1 MNKTIIQMLIDS
13 DSEYVSGQNISDKL
27 GITRAA
33 VWKRISKLKELG
45 FEIESVTKKGYK
57 LLSYPDILNKEL
69 IEIGMKSDFIG
80 HSVEVLESVDSTN
93 DYAKKKAKELV
104 DGSVIISLEQV
115 KGKGRRGR
123 SFHSGKGD
131 GIYLSIILK
140 PGFEPAK
147 APFITSIAGAALV
160 NTFNKF
166 NIQTKVK
173 WPNDVLINGKKVAG
187 ILTEMSADMEFIEYI
202 VLGVGINVSGL
213 KFPNELKNI
222 ATSLKLEGYD
232 VKKLSI
238 IWQFIYEFELLYNL
252 YLNENTS
259 EVVNILRN
267 NSSVLGK
274 QINVHYMNEIESA
287 IAVDINNQ
295 GALIIKT
302 QEGEVKELSSGEISI
317 R

>member
-166 NIQTKVK
+166 NIQTKIK

-213 KFPNELKNI
+213 EFPNELKNI

-232 VKKLSI
+232 VKKLNI
-238 IWQFIYEFELLYNL
+238 IWQFVYEFELLYNL

-267 NSSVLGK
+267 NSSVIGK

>member
-140 PGFEPAK
+140 PGFEPTK

-213 KFPNELKNI
+213 EFPSELKNI

-232 VKKLSI
+232 VKKLNI
-238 IWQFIYEFELLYNL
+238 IWQFVYEFELLYNL
-252 YLNENTS
+252 YLKENTS
-259 EVVNILRN
+259 EVVNILKN
-267 NSSVLGK
+267 NSSVIGK
-274 QINVHYMNEIESA
+274 QINVHYMNEVESA

>member
-140 PGFEPAK
+140 PGFEPTK

-173 WPNDVLINGKKVAG
+173 WPNDVLRNGKQVAG

-213 KFPNELKNI
+213 EFPNELKNI

-232 VKKLSI
+232 VKKLNI
-238 IWQFIYEFELLYNL
+238 IWQFVYEFELLYNL

-274 QINVHYMNEIESA
+274 QINVHYMNEVESA

>member
-140 PGFEPAK
+140 PGFEPTK

-166 NIQTKVK
+166 NIQTKIK

-213 KFPNELKNI
+213 EFPNELKNI

-232 VKKLSI
+232 VKKLNI
-238 IWQFIYEFELLYNL
+238 IWQFVYEFELLYNL

>member
-213 KFPNELKNI
+213 EFPSELKNI

>member
-213 KFPNELKNI
+213 EFPSELKNI

-232 VKKLSI
+232 VKKLNI
-238 IWQFIYEFELLYNL
+238 IWQFVYEFELLYNL

-267 NSSVLGK
+267 NSSVIGK

>member
-140 PGFEPAK
+140 PGFEPTK

-166 NIQTKVK
+166 NIQTKIK

-213 KFPNELKNI
+213 EFPSELKNI

-238 IWQFIYEFELLYNL
+238 ILQFIYEFELLYNL

-267 NSSVLGK
+267 NSSVIGK

>member
-140 PGFEPAK
+140 PGFEPTK

-213 KFPNELKNI
+213 EFPNEIKNI

-267 NSSVLGK
+267 NSSVIGK

>member
-160 NTFNKF
+160 NRFNKF
-166 NIQTKVK
+166 NIQTKIK

-213 KFPNELKNI
+213 EFPSELKNI

>member
-140 PGFEPAK
+140 PGFEPTK

-213 KFPNELKNI
+213 EFPNELKNI

-232 VKKLSI
+232 VKKLNI
-238 IWQFIYEFELLYNL
+238 IWQFVYEFELLYNL

-267 NSSVLGK
+267 NSSVIGK
-274 QINVHYMNEIESA
+274 QINVHYMNEVESA

>member
-57 LLSYPDILNKEL
+57 LFSYPDILNKEL
-69 IEIGMKSDFIG
+69 IEIGMKSDLIG

-140 PGFEPAK
+140 PGFEPTK

-166 NIQTKVK
+166 NIQTKIK

-213 KFPNELKNI
+213 EFPSELKNI

-267 NSSVLGK
+267 NSSVIGK

>member
-123 SFHSGKGD
+123 SFHSGRGD

-213 KFPNELKNI
+213 EFPNELKNI

-232 VKKLSI
+232 VKKLNI
-238 IWQFIYEFELLYNL
+238 IWQFVYEFELLYNL

-274 QINVHYMNEIESA
+274 QINVHYMNEVESA

>member
-213 KFPNELKNI
+213 EFPSELKNI

-267 NSSVLGK
+267 NSSVIGK

>member
-213 KFPNELKNI
+213 EFPSELKNI

-259 EVVNILRN
+259 EVVNILKN
-267 NSSVLGK
+267 NSSVIGK
-274 QINVHYMNEIESA
+274 QINVHYMNEVESA

-317 R
+317 L

>member
-57 LLSYPDILNKEL
+57 LFSYPDILNKEL

-166 NIQTKVK
+166 NIQTKIK

-213 KFPNELKNI
+213 EFPSELKNI

-267 NSSVLGK
+267 NSSVIGK

>member
-140 PGFEPAK
+140 PGFEPTK

-166 NIQTKVK
+166 NIQTKIK

-213 KFPNELKNI
+213 EFPSELKNI
-222 ATSLKLEGYD
+222 ATSFKLEGYD

>member
-140 PGFEPAK
+140 PGFEPTK

-213 KFPNELKNI
+213 EFPNELKNI

-232 VKKLSI
+232 VKKLNI
-238 IWQFIYEFELLYNL
+238 IWQFVYEFELLYNL

>member
-166 NIQTKVK
+166 NIQTKIK

-213 KFPNELKNI
+213 EFPNELKNI

-267 NSSVLGK
+267 NSSVIGK

>member
-13 DSEYVSGQNISDKL
+13 DSEYVSGQNISNKL

-140 PGFEPAK
+140 PGFEPTK

-213 KFPNELKNI
+213 EFPNELKNI

-232 VKKLSI
+232 VKKLNI
-238 IWQFIYEFELLYNL
+238 IWQFVYEFELLYNL

-274 QINVHYMNEIESA
+274 QINVHYMNEVESA

>member
-140 PGFEPAK
+140 PGFEPTK

-213 KFPNELKNI
+213 EFPNELKNI

-232 VKKLSI
+232 VKKLNI
-238 IWQFIYEFELLYNL
+238 IWQFVYEFELLYNL
-252 YLNENTS
+252 YLKENTS
-259 EVVNILRN
+259 EVVNILKN
-267 NSSVLGK
+267 NSSVIGK
-274 QINVHYMNEIESA
+274 QINVHYMNEVESA

>member
-13 DSEYVSGQNISDKL
+13 DSEYVSGQNISNKL

-140 PGFEPAK
+140 PGFEPTK

-166 NIQTKVK
+166 NIQTKIK
-173 WPNDVLINGKKVAG
+173 WPNDVLINSKKVAG

-213 KFPNELKNI
+213 EFPNELKNI

>member
-1 MNKTIIQMLIDS
+1 MNKTIIQMLLDS
-13 DSEYVSGQNISDKL
+13 DNQYVSGQYISERL

-57 LLSYPDILNKEL
+57 LISYPDILNEEL

-80 HSVEVLESVDSTN
+80 HNVKVLESVDSTN
-93 DYAKKKAKELV
+93 DYAKKNAKELL
-104 DGSVIISLEQV
+104 DGSMIISLEQV

-123 SFHSGKGD
+123 NFHSGKGD

-147 APFITSIAGAALV
+147 APFITSIAGAALL
-160 NTFNKF
+160 NTFNKY
-166 NIQTKVK
+166 NIESKVK
-173 WPNDVLINGKKVAG
+173 WPNDILIKGKKLAG
-187 ILTEMSADMEFIEYI
+187 ILTEMSADMEFIEYV
-202 VLGVGINVSGL
+202 VLGIGINVSGL
-213 KFPNELKNI
+213 EFPHELKNV

-232 VKKLSI
+232 LKKLNI
-238 IWQFIYEFELLYNL
+238 IWQFVYEFELLYNL

-302 QEGEVKELSSGEISI
+302 QDGEVKELSSGEISI

>member
-140 PGFEPAK
+140 PGFEPTK

-166 NIQTKVK
+166 NIQTKIK
-173 WPNDVLINGKKVAG
+173 WPNDVLINSKKVAG

-213 KFPNELKNI
+213 EFPSELKNI

-267 NSSVLGK
+267 NSSVIGK

>member
-166 NIQTKVK
+166 NIQTKIK

-213 KFPNELKNI
+213 EFPSELKNI

>member
-166 NIQTKVK
+166 NIQTKIK

-213 KFPNELKNI
+213 EFPSELKNI

-232 VKKLSI
+232 VKKLNI
-238 IWQFIYEFELLYNL
+238 IWQFVYEFELLYNL

>member
-166 NIQTKVK
+166 NIQTKIK

-213 KFPNELKNI
+213 EFPSELKNI

-267 NSSVLGK
+267 NSSVIGK
-274 QINVHYMNEIESA
+274 QINVHYMNEVESA

>member
-57 LLSYPDILNKEL
+57 LFSYPDILNKEL

-213 KFPNELKNI
+213 EFPNELKNI

-232 VKKLSI
+232 VKKLNI
-238 IWQFIYEFELLYNL
+238 IWQFVYEFELLYNL

-274 QINVHYMNEIESA
+274 QINVHYMNEVESA

>member
-166 NIQTKVK
+166 NIQTKIK

-213 KFPNELKNI
+213 EFPSELKNI

-267 NSSVLGK
+267 NSSVIGK

>member
-140 PGFEPAK
+140 PGFEPTK

-166 NIQTKVK
+166 NIQTKIK

-213 KFPNELKNI
+213 EFPNELKNI

-274 QINVHYMNEIESA
+274 QINVHYMNEVESA

>member
-57 LLSYPDILNKEL
+57 LFSYPDILNKEL

-140 PGFEPAK
+140 PGFEPTK

-213 KFPNELKNI
+213 EFPNELKNI
-222 ATSLKLEGYD
+222 ATSLK
-232 VKKLSI
+232 
-238 IWQFIYEFELLYNL
+238 
-252 YLNENTS
+252 
-259 EVVNILRN
+259 
-267 NSSVLGK
+267 
-274 QINVHYMNEIESA
+274 
-287 IAVDINNQ
+287 
-295 GALIIKT
+295 
-302 QEGEVKELSSGEISI
+302 
-317 R
+317 

>member
-140 PGFEPAK
+140 PGFEPTK

-213 KFPNELKNI
+213 EFPNELKNI

-274 QINVHYMNEIESA
+274 QINVHYMNEVESA

>member
-1 MNKTIIQMLIDS
+1 MNKTIMQMLIDS

-166 NIQTKVK
+166 NIQTKIK

-213 KFPNELKNI
+213 EFPSELKNI

>member
-140 PGFEPAK
+140 PGFEPTK

-166 NIQTKVK
+166 NIQTKIK
-173 WPNDVLINGKKVAG
+173 WPNDVLINSKKVAG

-213 KFPNELKNI
+213 EFPSELKNI

>member
-213 KFPNELKNI
+213 EFPSELKNI

-232 VKKLSI
+232 VQKLSI

>member
-166 NIQTKVK
+166 NIQTKIK

-213 KFPNELKNI
+213 EFPNELKNI

>member
-213 KFPNELKNI
+213 EFPNELKNI

-267 NSSVLGK
+267 NSSVIGK

>member
-213 KFPNELKNI
+213 EFPNELKNI

-232 VKKLSI
+232 VKKLNI
-238 IWQFIYEFELLYNL
+238 IWQFVYEFELLYNL

-274 QINVHYMNEIESA
+274 QINVHYMNEVESA